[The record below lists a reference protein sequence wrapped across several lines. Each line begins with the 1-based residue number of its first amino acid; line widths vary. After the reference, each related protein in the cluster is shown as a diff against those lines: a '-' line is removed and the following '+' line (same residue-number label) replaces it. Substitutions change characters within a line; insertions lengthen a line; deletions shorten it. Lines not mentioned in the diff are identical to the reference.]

1 MIGGANA
8 PGTFA
13 NITVFPDLAR
23 LMEHKQCLAEG
34 GRKVRYDYYVDC
46 VGDYVM
52 IKEITH
58 RPGE

>member
-34 GRKVRYDYYVDC
+34 GRKMRYDCY

-52 IKEITH
+52 IEEITH
-58 RPGE
+58 RLGE